1 MSAAMRWGFVG
12 ASDIAGRVIESL
24 RKLDGAEPAGICSGS
39 EARARE
45 FAQRHGLALAGS
57 DLQGWLEQGGFDAV
71 YISSTNQLHAQQ
83 ALAALR
89 HGCHVLCEKPLAM
102 TAGDAREMVRCAEQA
117 GRVLATNHHLRASPA
132 NQRLRELAA
141 SGDLGEVHSAQV
153 SHAVYLPRHLQG
165 WRLDRPEAGGGVL
178 LDILVH
184 DADILRFV
192 LQREPRG
199 VISLA
204 TSAGMARAGLE
215 DNAMSVLEFDGG
227 VLAQCHESFV
237 AAHAQSRL
245 HLFGTRANV
254 YAVGALSQ
262 SGATRLVLRDEAG
275 EHLIEVPPADLYETT
290 LRAFT
295 EACAGRGAPLSSGAD
310 GLASLRVALGALESA
325 RLGRRVEL

>member
-1 MSAAMRWGFVG
+1 MRWGFVG

-24 RKLDGAEPAGICSGS
+24 RRIEGAEPVGICSGS
-39 EARARE
+39 EQLAHS
-45 FAQRHGLALAGS
+45 FAERHGMTQVGTHLPS
-57 DLQGWLEQGGFDAV
+57 WLEQGAFDAI
-71 YISSTNQLHAQQ
+71 YISSTNQRHAEQT
-83 ALAALR
+83 LTALR

-102 TAGDAREMVRCAEQA
+102 AQADASEMVRCARET

-132 NQRLRELAA
+132 NQRLRELVA
-141 SGDLGEVHSAQV
+141 SGELGEVHSVQV
-153 SHAVYLPRHLQG
+153 SHAVYLPQRLHS
-165 WRLDRPEAGGGVL
+165 WRLDRPDAGGGVL

-192 LQREPRG
+192 LQREPRA
-199 VISLA
+199 VISFA
-204 TSAGMARAGLE
+204 TSAGLARAGLE

-245 HLFGTRANV
+245 QVFGTRANV
-254 YAVGALSQ
+254 CSVGALSQ
-262 SGATRLVLRDEAG
+262 AGSTRLVLRDERG
-275 EHLIEVPPADLYETT
+275 EHLIEVPAADLYENT

-310 GLASLRVALGALESA
+310 GLASLRVALGALESS
-325 RLGRRVEL
+325 RLGQRVEL

>member
-1 MSAAMRWGFVG
+1 MSVEMRWGFVG

-24 RKLDGAEPAGICSGS
+24 RKIEGAQPAGICSGS
-39 EARARE
+39 EQRARE
-45 FAQRHGLALAGS
+45 FAQRHGLALAGT
-57 DLQGWLEQGGFDAV
+57 DLRSWLEQGGFDAI

-83 ALAALR
+83 TLAALR

-102 TAGDAREMVRCAEQA
+102 SEQDARDMVRAAAEA
-117 GRVLATNHHLRASPA
+117 GRVLATNHHLRGSPA
-132 NQRLRELAA
+132 NQRLRELVA
-141 SGDLGEVHSAQV
+141 SGELGEVHSVQV

-165 WRLDRPEAGGGVL
+165 WRLDRPDAGGGVL

-184 DADILRFV
+184 DADVLRFV

-199 VISLA
+199 VISFA

-215 DNAMSVLEFDGG
+215 DNAMSVLEFEGG

-254 YAVGALSQ
+254 YSVGALSQ
-262 SGATRLVLRDEAG
+262 AGSTRLVLRDESG
-275 EHLIEVPPADLYETT
+275 EQLIELPPADVYENT

-295 EACAGRGAPLSSGAD
+295 QACAGHGAPLCTGAD
-310 GLASLRVALGALESA
+310 GLASLRVALGALESS